1 LEKKIFP
8 EKKEEKAQVSF
19 DYLIMLTFII
29 GLAMVVTSLVTTVE
43 GVAQKFQGE
52 LLQFRDDFIGSL
64 IK

>member
-1 LEKKIFP
+1 MEKKIFP